1 MEGIGQK
8 KETDYIFD
16 KTIKCDVCGKEFK
29 TKQVRT
35 GKARFVGT
43 DAVLKPLYEGI
54 DTCKYDIILC
64 PHCGYAAAQRN
75 YGHLTPK
82 QRKAIRENVEPR
94 FKAKENETETYS
106 YERAVRR
113 CKMAMLTEMVT
124 GGKIS
129 ESAYLCLKLAW
140 LYRGEIEETKT
151 NGGSQADIDKY
162 YKYEHEYL
170 EDAYKGFKQALET
183 EYPPIAGMDE
193 MTIYY
198 LLTSL
203 AVECGNM
210 AEAKQY
216 GSSILLSRTA
226 SAKLKNKT
234 RDVVEAIKN
243 N

>member
-35 GKARFVGT
+35 GKARFIGT
-43 DAVLKPLYEGI
+43 DEVLKPLYEGI
-54 DTCKYDIILC
+54 DTCKYDVILC

-140 LYRGEIEETKT
+140 LYR
-151 NGGSQADIDKY
+151 
-162 YKYEHEYL
+162 
-170 EDAYKGFKQALET
+170 
-183 EYPPIAGMDE
+183 
-193 MTIYY
+193 
-198 LLTSL
+198 
-203 AVECGNM
+203 
-210 AEAKQY
+210 
-216 GSSILLSRTA
+216 
-226 SAKLKNKT
+226 
-234 RDVVEAIKN
+234 
-243 N
+243 